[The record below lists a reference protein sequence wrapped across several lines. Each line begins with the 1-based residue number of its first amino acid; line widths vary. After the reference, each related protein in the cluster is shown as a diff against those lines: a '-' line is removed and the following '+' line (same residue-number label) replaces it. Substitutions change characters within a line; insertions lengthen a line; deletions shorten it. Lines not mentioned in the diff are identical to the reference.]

1 VASRIVLIPV
11 FNEAK
16 TIKNSME
23 VLCNFF
29 SEFDSELEIY
39 CIDDGSQ
46 DTSFEIMQEMHFSN
60 LKVFRMPKNVGYG
73 GAVRHGLQLAGA
85 NGVEKAVIM
94 DSDLTNPPIEALKIL
109 EALHDFD
116 FVKASRFQ
124 LGSDMSA
131 VPMKRRIYSIAGNA
145 ILRILFKSEIKD
157 ITNGFRG
164 WRVNEYLKL
173 PPTSNGFYSIVEEFY
188 WSKKFSMKTT
198 EVPSILGTREMNQR
212 NTSASYSLRTIW
224 NYFRPGLVFFISSIL
239 GARFALR
246 FETKLLKNE

>member
-1 VASRIVLIPV
+1 MVSRIVLIPV

-16 TIKNSME
+16 TIKNSIE

-29 SEFDSELEIY
+29 RKFESELEIY

-46 DTSFEIMQEMHFSN
+46 DGSFEVMQELNFSN
-60 LKVFRMPKNVGYG
+60 LKVFKMPKNLGYG
-73 GAVRHGLQLAGA
+73 GAVRYGLQLAGA
-85 NGVEKAVIM
+85 NGVQKAVIM
-94 DSDLTNPPIEALKIL
+94 DSDLTNPPAEAIEIL
-109 EALHDFD
+109 DALHDFD
-116 FVKASRFQ
+116 FVKASRF
-124 LGSDMSA
+124 LFGSDMTA
-131 VPMKRRIYSIAGNA
+131 VPLKRRIYSIAGNT

-164 WRVNEYLKL
+164 WRVKEYLKL

-188 WSKKFSMKTT
+188 WSKKFSIKTS

-224 NYFRPGLVFFISSIL
+224 NYFRPGFIFFVSNLFSD
-239 GARFALR
+239 RFALR
-246 FETKLLKNE
+246 FEKNLLKNE